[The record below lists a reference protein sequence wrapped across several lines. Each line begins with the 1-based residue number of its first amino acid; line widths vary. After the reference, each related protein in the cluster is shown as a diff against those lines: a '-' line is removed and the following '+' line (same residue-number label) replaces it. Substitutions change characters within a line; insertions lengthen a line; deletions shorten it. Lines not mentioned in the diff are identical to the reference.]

1 METSASPAAP
11 RRAPRRR
18 FYFSLGALLLLVFC
32 FAAVFAGYRQGFD
45 RGYMAGV
52 RQYAVEHPYSKVY
65 PVADLVSPVTTSK
78 DFDELTELI
87 TSTIQ
92 PASWDNLAGSGS
104 IAVFESNLSLVIHQT
119 DEVHK
124 QTEKLLE
131 QLRTLRKDVAK
142 K

>member
-1 METSASPAAP
+1 METSASPASA
-11 RRAPRRR
+11 RHLPRRR

-32 FAAVFAGYRQGFD
+32 FAAVFAGYRAGFD
-45 RGYMAGV
+45 QGYMSGV

-78 DFDELTELI
+78 DFDELIDLI
-87 TSTIQ
+87 TNTIQ
-92 PASWDNLAGSGS
+92 PASWDPAGGAGS
-104 IAVFESNLSLVIHQT
+104 ITAFESNLSLVIHQT

-131 QLRTLRKDVAK
+131 QLRTLRKNVAK